1 MPKVQVFDYIELMF
15 DYIELMRF
23 CLFSCK
29 AFRHATKPKTQTP
42 PPGIASCIAQPTPQT
57 APNSTP
63 AKETFGPRTT
73 TQDTANCL
81 RDPGRPR
88 RGCVPA
94 LGCERR
100 RSDRRLPPGEASLVC

>member
-42 PPGIASCIAQPTPQT
+42 PPG
-57 APNSTP
+57 
-63 AKETFGPRTT
+63 
-73 TQDTANCL
+73 
-81 RDPGRPR
+81 
-88 RGCVPA
+88 
-94 LGCERR
+94 
-100 RSDRRLPPGEASLVC
+100 DRELYSATDAADCSE